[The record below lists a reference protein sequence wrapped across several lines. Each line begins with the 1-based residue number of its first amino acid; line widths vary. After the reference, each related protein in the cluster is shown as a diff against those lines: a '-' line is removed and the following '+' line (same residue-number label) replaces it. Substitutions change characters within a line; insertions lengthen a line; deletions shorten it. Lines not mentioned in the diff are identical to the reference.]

1 MKAKVIAAA
10 FASALLGLSAASFA
24 QTTPGTRGPTQGTF
38 GQDNPGANETPAT
51 GTATGAGAALGATS
65 AGANTVGGGTVVAC
79 DSLTGTA
86 RDNCLRDNAS
96 RGASGPAY
104 VPQRPAMSNDK
115 NDPIHPNTREADQV
129 PSRSQ

>member
-1 MKAKVIAAA
+1 MKAKVLAAA
-10 FASALLGLSAASFA
+10 FASTLLAVSAASFA
-24 QTTPGTRGPTQGTF
+24 QTSPGTRGPAGGTS

-51 GTATGAGAALGATS
+51 GTATGAGAAVGATS
-65 AGANTVGGGTVVAC
+65 AGPGTAGGVVTC

-86 RDNCLRDNAS
+86 RDRCLRDNAS

-115 NDPIHPNTREADQV
+115 NDPVHPNTREADQA
-129 PSRSQ
+129 PSRGQ